1 MPAQHL
7 LKKLTQLLTVH
18 SHPPIRSVTLAV
30 LLALSGSAV
39 GAPPVEL
46 RLERELGAGRAGASA
61 SREAAATYVAADHV
75 SGEVEERTVF
85 AGHAEV
91 RKGGTVLRAD
101 RVDYT
106 ARTDQLEAT
115 GNARLFGD
123 GMIIRGPRLDLK
135 LDAQTGRMSEA
146 QYDYAPRNG
155 RGVATV
161 FELLGQGQSRLT
173 NATYTT
179 CSPDDQ
185 AWWVQ
190 AERLDIDREEELAR
204 ARNVRLYFQGVPVLA
219 SPYFQI
225 PLGDGRRSGVL
236 TPSFGIN
243 SRLGPEVTVPL
254 YWNIAPNR
262 DLTLAPRVM
271 ASRGVLLQSE
281 FRYLEPTWRGTLEF
295 DSISQDRD
303 YRDSRE
309 RISLRHE
316 HAVPKLLGG
325 SAGAGLN
332 YNRVSDDRFFV
343 DFGRN
348 IVSASQAVLPRE
360 AWLVYTR
367 NVWNS
372 ALRMSQNQ
380 TLLSLLAPGELPPY
394 ERVPQFTTNA
404 SVFDWRGFDVGLA
417 VEATRFEQR
426 TLVAGAATG
435 REPGKRLIINPSV
448 SYPVLAPGWFVVP
461 KVQYHSTDYA
471 LSRSVRPNDASPSR
485 RLPMASLD
493 TGLIFERDASW
504 FGAGAIQTLEP
515 RLYYSYIPY
524 REQNALPNFDS
535 GLADFNFAQLFTENV
550 FAGGDR
556 VGEANQATALMV
568 GRVLETETGAER
580 LRVAL
585 GQRFFFAPQRVVLP
599 GGAPRTDK
607 ESDLLA
613 SVAGVLDRNWTA
625 DVSVQHSTLQN
636 QIVRATV
643 GVRYQPRPASVLSLA
658 YRYKL
663 NELDQI
669 DVAAQW
675 PLKFVGLPRWYGV
688 MRANYSER
696 DSRVVEAVG
705 GLEYKADCWVA
716 RLVMQRFV
724 TADSTGTNTVYF
736 QIELNGLSSVG
747 SSPVESL
754 RRNIPGYQLVNPPP
768 PTAGRF
774 DYYE

>member
-1 MPAQHL
+1 MRFSFL
-7 LKKLTQLLTVH
+7 LRG
-18 SHPPIRSVTLAV
+18 PTLAV
-30 LLALSGSAV
+30 LWALTGSVA
-39 GAPPVEL
+39 GAPSATL
-46 RLERELGAGRAGASA
+46 KLERELGAGRAGPSA
-61 SREAAATYVAADHV
+61 QRDALATYVAADHV
-75 SGEVEERTVF
+75 SGEVDERTVF

-106 ARTDQLEAT
+106 VRTDLLEAS
-115 GNARLFGD
+115 GNTRLFGD

-135 LDAQTGRMSEA
+135 LDAQTGRMTDA

-155 RGVATV
+155 RGVASV
-161 FELLGQGQSRLT
+161 FELLGQGHSRLT
-173 NATYTT
+173 QATYTT

-190 AERLDIDREEELAR
+190 AEQLDIDREDELAR
-204 ARNVRLYFQGVPVLA
+204 ARNVRLYFQGVPVVA

-225 PLGDGRRSGVL
+225 PLGDGRRSGML

-254 YWNIAPNR
+254 YWNIAPER
-262 DLTLAPRVM
+262 DLTLSPRIM

-281 FRYLEPTWRGTLEF
+281 FRYLEPTWRGTLEY
-295 DSISQDRD
+295 DGIAHDRD
-303 YRDSRE
+303 YGDSRE
-309 RISLRHE
+309 RISVRHE
-316 HAVPKLLGG
+316 YAVPQLLGG

-348 IVSASQAVLPRE
+348 IVSASQAVLPQE
-360 AWLVYTR
+360 AWLTYSR

-372 ALRMSQNQ
+372 ALRLSQNQ

-394 ERVPQFTTNA
+394 ERVPQLTTLA
-404 SVFDWRGFDVGLA
+404 QVYDWRGFDVGLA
-417 VEATRFEQR
+417 VEGTRFEQR
-426 TLVAGAATG
+426 TALPGTPTG
-435 REPGKRLIINPSV
+435 REPGTRLIINPSV
-448 SYPVLAPGWFVVP
+448 SYPILAPGWFVVP

-471 LSRSVRPNDASPSR
+471 LSSAVRPYDASPTR
-485 RLPMASLD
+485 RLPIASLD
-493 TGLIFERDASW
+493 TGLIFERDARW
-504 FGAGAIQTLEP
+504 FGASATQTLEP

-524 REQNALPNFDS
+524 REQNNLPNFDS

-550 FAGGDR
+550 FVGGDR
-556 VGEANQATALMV
+556 IGEANQATALMV
-568 GRVLETETGAER
+568 SRVLEADSGAER
-580 LRVAL
+580 LRMAL
-585 GQRFFFAPQRVVLP
+585 GQRFFFSPQRVVLP
-599 GGAPRTDK
+599 GGVPRTDK
-607 ESDLLA
+607 ASDLLA
-613 SVAGVLDRNWTA
+613 SVAGVLDQNWTA

-643 GVRYQPRPASVLSLA
+643 GVRYRPRPASVLSLA

-663 NELDQI
+663 KELDQV

-675 PLKFVGLPRWYGV
+675 PLKFVGLPKWYGV
-688 MRANYSER
+688 MRANYSQREA
-696 DSRVVEAVG
+696 RVVEAVG

-724 TADSTGTNTVYF
+724 AADSTGTNTVYF

-768 PTAGRF
+768 PAAGRF